1 MHKSG
6 GEGLEDFTRERAW
19 NESEAVRLLKEA
31 GERVANFEATGARM
45 PQREQ
50 YHARLVAAH
59 DAQNMAAYHLAL
71 IGYVNAAREA
81 YRKTKKGSRP
91 GAI

>member
-1 MHKSG
+1 MYKAG
-6 GEGLEDFTRERAW
+6 DEGWEKPTREQAW
-19 NESEAVRLLKEA
+19 SEPESVQLLQEA
-31 GERVANFEATGARM
+31 GERVAGFEATGARM